1 MPSFFCDTS
10 AIIKRYVIE
19 AGSGYIN
26 DLTHPDNGN
35 TILLARIT
43 QVEVAAAIARRLK
56 GKSITKA
63 DAEDALYAFQQDLTN
78 KYISIEITTA
88 LLSEATNKATK
99 HALRGYD
106 AVQLT
111 AALDAN
117 AELLASGL
125 PTIVVVSA
133 DSELNTAAIA
143 EGLSVENP
151 NDYP

>member
-10 AIIKRYVIE
+10 AIVKRYVRE

-26 DLTHPDNGN
+26 ELTHRDHGN
-35 TILLARIT
+35 AILLARIT

-56 GKSITKA
+56 GKSITKT
-63 DAEDALYAFQQDLTN
+63 DAEDALYAFERDLTN

-88 LLSEATNKATK
+88 LLSEAMNKATQ

-106 AVQLT
+106 AVQLV
-111 AALDAN
+111 AALQTNEEFIAN
-117 AELLASGL
+117 ELPPLIL
-125 PTIVVVSA
+125 VSA
-133 DSELNTAAIA
+133 DTELNTAAKF
-143 EGLSVENP
+143 EGLLVENP